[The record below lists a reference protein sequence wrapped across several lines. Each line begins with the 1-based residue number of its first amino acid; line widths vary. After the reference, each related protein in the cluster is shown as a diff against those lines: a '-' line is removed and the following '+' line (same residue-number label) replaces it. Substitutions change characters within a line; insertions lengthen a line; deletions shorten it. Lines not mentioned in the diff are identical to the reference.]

1 MIKYKSI
8 KTPETAKEYLNML
21 KEFWEDN
28 WSWQQDKFWISIFY
42 KKIVTQAETKTK
54 LEKAWPE
61 YTEFIKTYRSI
72 NTKWSYDD
80 RLITKYNNILKEYKH
95 IDIINNLSDYKK
107 HLEAFN
113 KPPLQVGT
121 YLNQKRFL
129 DNWEI
134 VKVDFTKKWIDDVFK
149 QRNIPQNIIDPVLTE
164 IDRRETMNKGKEL
177 TIWILNNMILK
188 YNG

>member
-1 MIKYKSI
+1 MYFKKKVISKK
-8 KTPETAKEYLNML
+8 ETEK
-21 KEFWEDN
+21 
-28 WSWQQDKFWISIFY
+28 
-42 KKIVTQAETKTK
+42 K
-54 LEKAWPE
+54 LENAWPE

-80 RLITKYNNILKEYKH
+80 RLIIKYNNILKEYKH
-95 IDIINNLSDYKK
+95 INIMNNLSDYKK

-113 KPPLQVGT
+113 KPPLQVWT

-134 VKVDFTKKWIDDVFK
+134 VKVDFVHKWIDDLFK

-164 IDRRETMNKGKEL
+164 ISLWEAKHKGKEL
-177 TIWILNNMILK
+177 TIWTLENMILK
-188 YNG
+188 YKW